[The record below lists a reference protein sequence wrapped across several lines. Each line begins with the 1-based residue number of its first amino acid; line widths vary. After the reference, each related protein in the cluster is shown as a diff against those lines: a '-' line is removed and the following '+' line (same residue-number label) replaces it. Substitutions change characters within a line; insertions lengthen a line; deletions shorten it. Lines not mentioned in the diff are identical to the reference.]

1 MNNEKT
7 DKIIPTEELD
17 NVLPKYEPVKLSGKN
32 LAQQYVSSFNTGMN
46 IYQCVNYLQGYIEW
60 LVNATNNVVK
70 TWNDSVNETL
80 NKSIEITE
88 KTTTNKFNEEWE
100 NKQPE
105 LINQV
110 NTLTTKQFNIEKT
123 TFNGK
128 LNTLN
133 DRMDTFTKLSEGS
146 TTGDAELQDIRVGAN
161 GMTYDN
167 AGNAVRG
174 QYKDLYNE
182 LSKVEEINNSY
193 VFSNEKYTIENMFIN
208 SIGLNENT
216 NYKCTPF
223 IDCTNILKLIID
235 GTSLQTSGF
244 NYAFYTGNS
253 YDTLIYGKLI
263 SDQTTIIK
271 VPNNAKYLVLCKNK
285 NDNFN
290 AKTIPDIN
298 KELNK
303 FKILNIIQDTDIDI
317 NNLILEDN
325 YITRSLP
332 LKYDYNYMWL
342 KIGENING
350 VKINSKL
357 ITNDITRICFKMYNN
372 EILKINIQNT
382 TDGVSLLGYLG
393 HYDNTKLPGVKYFY
407 RPSNLSEYELTLI
420 QCGQTI
426 FAYVNGDVFGY
437 INNPNFT
444 KIKQIGY
451 CFKKNEENSYYKL
464 NYRTYKKKSF
474 CHLSLDD
481 QFLCLKD
488 ITTNDYSS
496 LFESPYFK
504 PLKELHDKYGCVFTL
519 MLFKTDSITKPT
531 WDISQT
537 TTKYKDEFIK
547 NSHWLKFGFHGVDFT
562 TYPSTQKDD
571 VLLNYI
577 KDVYDDIV
585 SFSGECCIDTV
596 PRLSFFSAKKEQVI
610 KMKNNNLI
618 TGLLTADDKRSSNV
632 GLDTNELWIMNNYDT
647 YTDFKNNIC
656 YFRSEQRIDDTD
668 IATRDGVI
676 SALNEKYNDKNNS
689 DIFIIFGH
697 KITTNEMQERFK
709 LVCEWIK
716 EKNLKYDYGMNNINY

>member
-1 MNNEKT
+1 MNDEKT
-7 DKIIPTEELD
+7 NKIMSSEELD
-17 NVLPKYEPVKLSGKN
+17 DVLPKYEPIKLSGKN
-32 LAQQYVSSFNTGMN
+32 LAQNYVSAFNTGMN
-46 IYQCVNYLQGYIEW
+46 IYQCVNQLQGSIVAT
-60 LVNATNNVVK
+60 VNGVNKVVK
-70 TWNDSVNETL
+70 SWNDSVDETL
-80 NKSIEITE
+80 SKSIEIT
-88 KTTTNKFNEEWE
+88 KNTTTEQFNKEWA

-123 TFNGK
+123 TFNGE

-133 DRMDTFTKLSEGS
+133 ERMDTFTKLSEGS
-146 TTGDAELQDIRVGAN
+146 TTGDAELQDIRIGAN
-161 GMTYDN
+161 GITYDT

-174 QYKDLYNE
+174 QYKDLYDE
-182 LSKVEEINNSY
+182 LVKVEEINNSY
-193 VFSNEKYTIENMFIN
+193 IFNNEKYTIENMFISVN
-208 SIGLNENT
+208 GLNENK
-216 NYKCTPF
+216 NYDCTPF

-235 GTSLQTSGF
+235 GTSTQTTGF
-244 NYAFYTGNS
+244 NYAFYTNNS

-263 SDQTTIIK
+263 TQQTTIIDI
-271 VPNNAKYLVLCKNK
+271 PRNAKYLVICKNK
-285 NDNFN
+285 SDNFN

-303 FKILNIIQDTDIDI
+303 FKILNIIQDTNIDT
-317 NNLILEDN
+317 NNIILEDN

-332 LKYDYNYMWL
+332 LEYDYSNYIWL
-342 KIGENING
+342 KTDENING
-350 VKINSKL
+350 VKISSKI
-357 ITNDITRICFKMYNN
+357 ITNDITRIIFKMYNN
-372 EILKINIQNT
+372 KIFCINIQNT
-382 TDGVSLLGYLG
+382 NDGVSLLGY
-393 HYDNTKLPGVKYFY
+393 DENINKLTGVKYFY
-407 RPSNLSEYELTLI
+407 RPSNVSEYELTLI

-426 FAYVNGDVFGY
+426 FAYVNGNVFGY

-444 KIKQIGY
+444 KIKQVGY
-451 CFKKNEENSYYKL
+451 CFKKSGENSYYKL
-464 NYRTYKKKSF
+464 NYKTYNKKSF

-488 ITTNDYSS
+488 ITLNDYTS

-519 MLFKTDSITKPT
+519 MLFKTDSITNPT
-531 WDISQT
+531 WNISQT

-547 NSHWLKFGFHGVDFT
+547 NSHWLKFAFHGVDFT
-562 TYPSTQKDD
+562 TYPSTENDD

-577 KDVYDDIV
+577 KDVYNDIV
-585 SFSGECCIDTV
+585 SFSGVCCIDTV

-632 GLDTNELWIMNNYDT
+632 GLDKNELWIMNNYDT

-656 YFRSEQRIDDTD
+656 YFRSEQRIDDSD
-668 IATRDGVI
+668 VATRDGVI

-716 EKNLKYDYGMNNINY
+716 EKNLKYDYAMNNINY

>member
-1 MNNEKT
+1 MNSEKT

-17 NVLPKYEPVKLSGKN
+17 NVLPKYEHIKLSGKN
-32 LAQQYVSSFNTGMN
+32 LAQQYVSAFNTGMN
-46 IYQCVNYLQGYIEW
+46 IYQCINYLQGNIEW

-80 NKSIEITE
+80 SESIEITE
-88 KTTTNKFNEEWE
+88 KTTTKKFNEEWE

-105 LINQV
+105 LTNQV
-110 NTLTTKQFNIEKT
+110 NTLTTKQFNVEKT
-123 TFNGK
+123 TFNDK

-146 TTGDAELQDIRVGAN
+146 TTGDAELHDIRVGAN
-161 GMTYDN
+161 GITYN
-167 AGNAVRG
+167 MAGNAVRG
-174 QYKDLYNE
+174 QYKDLYDE
-182 LSKVEEINNSY
+182 IAKVEEINNSY
-193 VFSNEKYTIENMFIN
+193 VFNNGKYTIDNMFIN
-208 SIGLNENT
+208 SSGLNENS
-216 NYKCTPF
+216 NYNCTPF
-223 IDCTNILKLIID
+223 IDCTNILKLIIN

-244 NYAFYTGNS
+244 NYAFYTDNS

-263 SDQTTIIK
+263 KEQTTIIE
-271 VPNNAKYLVLCKNK
+271 VPNNAKYLVLCKHK

-290 AKTIPDIN
+290 AKTIPYIN

-303 FKILNIIQDTDIDI
+303 FKILNITQDTNIDT

-325 YITRSLP
+325 YIKRSLP
-332 LKYDYNYMWL
+332 LEYDYDNYMWL
-342 KIGENING
+342 KTDENING
-350 VKINSKL
+350 VKISSKL
-357 ITNDITRICFKMYNN
+357 ITNEITRLSLKMYNN
-372 EILKINIQNT
+372 KIFTINIQNT
-382 TDGVSLLGYLG
+382 SSGLSLLC
-393 HYDNTKLPGVKYFY
+393 YDENVNKLPGIKYFY
-407 RPSNLSEYELTLI
+407 GPSNVSEYELTLI

-426 FAYVNGDVFGY
+426 FSYVNGDVFGY

-444 KIKQIGY
+444 KIKQVGY
-451 CFKKNEENSYYKL
+451 AFKKNHENSYYKL
-464 NYRTYKKKSF
+464 NYTTYKKKSF

-488 ITTNDYSS
+488 ITLNDYSS
-496 LFESPYFK
+496 VFKSPYFK

-519 MLFKTDSITKPT
+519 MLFKTDSITNPT

-562 TYPSTQKDD
+562 THPSDENDD

-577 KDVYDDIV
+577 KDVYNDIV

-618 TGLLTADDKRSSNV
+618 TGLLTADDKRTSNV
-632 GLDTNELWIMNNYDT
+632 GLGTNELWIMNNYDT

-656 YFRSEQRIDDTD
+656 YFRSEQRIDDSD
-668 IATRDGVI
+668 MATRDDVI
-676 SALNEKYNDKNNS
+676 SALNEKYDDKNNS

-716 EKNLKYDYGMNNINY
+716 EKNLKYDYSMNNINY

>member
-1 MNNEKT
+1 MSNEKLN
-7 DKIIPTEELD
+7 KIIPTDELD

-32 LAQQYVSSFNTGMN
+32 LAQNYVSAFNTGMN
-46 IYQCVNYLQGYIEW
+46 IYQCVNQLQGSIIAT
-60 LVNATNNVVK
+60 VNGVNNVVK
-70 TWNDSVNETL
+70 SWNDSVDETL
-80 NKSIEITE
+80 NKSIEVAEDVSTE
-88 KTTTNKFNEEWE
+88 QFNKEWTA
-100 NKQPE
+100 KQPE

-110 NTLTTKQFNIEKT
+110 NTLTTKQFNVEKT
-123 TFNGK
+123 TFSDE

-133 DRMDTFTKLSEGS
+133 ERMDTFTKLSEGS
-146 TTGDAELQDIRVGAN
+146 TTSDAELQDIRVGAN
-161 GMTYDN
+161 GITYNN
-167 AGNAVRG
+167 AGSAVRG
-174 QYKDLYNE
+174 QCEDLYDE
-182 LSKVEEINNSY
+182 LTKVEEINNSY
-193 VFSNEKYTIENMFIN
+193 VFSDGKYTIKGMFIN
-208 SIGLNENT
+208 SSGLNENQ
-216 NYKCTPF
+216 NYNCTPF
-223 IDCTNILKLIID
+223 IDCTNILKLIIV
-235 GTSLQTSGF
+235 GTTLQTSGF
-244 NYAFYTGNS
+244 NYAFYTDNS

-263 SDQTTIIK
+263 SGQTTIIE

-317 NNLILEDN
+317 NNLILKDN
-325 YITRSLP
+325 YLTRSLP
-332 LKYDYNYMWL
+332 LKNNYNYMWL
-342 KIGENING
+342 KTDENING
-350 VKINSKL
+350 VKISSKI

-372 EILKINIQNT
+372 KIFTVTVQNSV
-382 TDGVSLLGYLG
+382 DNVALICYDENNEKVSG
-393 HYDNTKLPGVKYFY
+393 TRYFY
-407 RPSNLSEYELTLI
+407 RPSNLNEYELTLI
-420 QCGQTI
+420 LYGQTI
-426 FAYVNGDVFGY
+426 FAYVNGDVFGCVD
-437 INNPNFT
+437 NPNFT
-444 KIKQIGY
+444 KIKQVGY
-451 CFKKNEENSYYKL
+451 CFKRNEENSYYKL
-464 NYRTYKKKSF
+464 NYRTCKKKSF
-474 CHLSLDD
+474 CHLALDD

-488 ITTNDYSS
+488 ITLNNYSS

-547 NSHWLKFGFHGVDFT
+547 NSHWLKFGFHGVDYT
-562 TYPSTQKDD
+562 TYPSDQNDD

-577 KDVYDDIV
+577 KEVYNDIV

-596 PRLSFFSAKKEQVI
+596 PRLSFFSANKEQVI

-618 TGLLTADDKRSSNV
+618 TGLLTADDNRASNS
-632 GLDTNELWIMNNYDT
+632 GLDKNELWIMTKYDT

-656 YFRSEQRIDDTD
+656 YFRSEPRIDETD
-668 IATRDGVI
+668 IAIRDDVI
-676 SALNEKYNDKNNS
+676 SALNEKYDDKNNC

-716 EKNLKYDYGMNNINY
+716 EKNLKYDYAMNNINY

>member
-1 MNNEKT
+1 MNDEKT
-7 DKIIPTEELD
+7 NKIIPTDELD
-17 NVLPKYEPVKLSGKN
+17 HVLPKYDPVKLSGKN

-46 IYQCVNYLQGYIEW
+46 IYQCINYLQGYIEW

-70 TWNDSVNETL
+70 TWNDSVDETL
-80 NKSIEITE
+80 NKSIDITE
-88 KTTTNKFNEEWE
+88 KTTTEQFNKEWL

-105 LINQV
+105 LTNQV

-123 TFNGK
+123 TFNNELK
-128 LNTLN
+128 TLN
-133 DRMDTFTKLSEGS
+133 SRMNSFTKLSEGS
-146 TTGDAELQDIRVGAN
+146 TTGDAELQDIRVGVN
-161 GMTYDN
+161 GINYDT
-167 AGNAVRG
+167 AGNAIRD
-174 QYKDLYNE
+174 QYKYLYNE
-182 LSKVEEINNSY
+182 IVKVEEINNSY
-193 VFSNEKYTIENMFIN
+193 IFNDEKYTIDNMFIN
-208 SIGLNENT
+208 NSGIDENV

-223 IDCTNILKLIID
+223 IECTNILKLIVD
-235 GTSLQTSGF
+235 GTSKQTSGF
-244 NYAFYTGNS
+244 NYAFYTDKR
-253 YDTLIYGKLI
+253 YDTLIYGKLL
-263 SDQTTIIK
+263 SQQTTIID
-271 VPNNAKYLVLCKNK
+271 VPSNAKYLVLCKNK

-290 AKTIPDIN
+290 AKTIPNMN

-303 FKILNIIQDTDIDI
+303 FKILDIIHDTNIDI

-325 YITRSLP
+325 YIKRYLP
-332 LKYDYNYMWL
+332 LEYDYGNYIWL
-342 KIGENING
+342 KTDENING

-357 ITNDITRICFKMYNN
+357 ITNEITRISFKMYNN
-372 EILKINIQNT
+372 KIFTINVQNSD
-382 TDGVSLLGYLG
+382 DGVALIC
-393 HYDNTKLPGVKYFY
+393 YDENNNRVRGSNYFY
-407 RPSNLSEYELTLI
+407 RPSSLSEYELTLI
-420 QCGQTI
+420 LYGQTF
-426 FAYVNGDVFGY
+426 FAYVNGNVFGY

-444 KIKQIGY
+444 RIKQVGY
-451 CFKKNEENSYYKL
+451 SFKNIKENSYYKL

-488 ITTNDYSS
+488 ITLNDYSS

-519 MLFKTDSITKPT
+519 MLFKTDSIANPT

-547 NSHWLKFGFHGVDFT
+547 NSHWLKFAFHGVDFT
-562 TYPSTQKDD
+562 TYPSTENDE

-596 PRLSFFSAKKEQVI
+596 PRLSFFSASKEQVI

-618 TGLLTADDKRSSNV
+618 TGLLTADDKRTSNV
-632 GLDTNELWIMNNYDT
+632 GLDKNELWIMSNYDT

-668 IATRDGVI
+668 IPTRDGVI
-676 SALNEKYNDKNNS
+676 RALNEKYNDKNNC
-689 DIFIIFGH
+689 DIFMIFGH
-697 KITTNEMQERFK
+697 EISNIEMQERFK

-716 EKNLKYDYGMNNINY
+716 EKNLKYDYAMNNINY